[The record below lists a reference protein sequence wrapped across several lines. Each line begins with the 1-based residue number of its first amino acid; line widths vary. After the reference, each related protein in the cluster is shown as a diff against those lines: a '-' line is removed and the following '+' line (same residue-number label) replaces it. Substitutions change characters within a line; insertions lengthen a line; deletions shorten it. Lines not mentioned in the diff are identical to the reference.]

1 MKKITTLELV
11 LCGLFTALTAV
22 GAFIQI
28 PVPGMDYF
36 TLQFFFV
43 LMAGMLLGSKLGLFS
58 VGAYVLIG
66 LVGVPIFAAG
76 GGITYVLRPSFGYLL
91 GFIVTAYVTGKIV
104 ETLKIEGIKKYII
117 AAFAGLIVCY
127 VIGLTYKYFMLNF
140 YVGEKTPVWLV
151 LLDCFPLDLPGDI
164 LLSVLASVCGL
175 RLKPEAKKIMNANR
189 GNTND

>member
-1 MKKITTLELV
+1 MKIKENENMKKIKTIDLV

-22 GAFIQI
+22 GAFIQV

-43 LMAGMLLGSKLGLFS
+43 LMAGMLLGRKLGAFS
-58 VGAYVLIG
+58 VAAYVLIG
-66 LVGVPIFAAG
+66 LAGVPIFAAG

-91 GFIVTAYVTGKIV
+91 GFILTAFVAGRLV
-104 ETLKIEGIKKYII
+104 ETLKVEGIKKYII

-127 VIGLTYKYFMLNF
+127 AIGLVYKYSMLNL
-140 YVGEKTPVWLV
+140 YVGEKTPFWIV

-164 LLSVLASVCGL
+164 LLSILASICGK
-175 RLKPEAKKIMNANR
+175 RLKPELAKINR
-189 GNTND
+189 

>member
-11 LCGLFTALTAV
+11 LCGLFAALTAV
-22 GAFIQI
+22 GAFIQV

-43 LMAGMLLGSKLGLFS
+43 LMAGMLLGSKLGAIS
-58 VGAYVLIG
+58 VAAYVFIG

-91 GFIVTAYVTGKIV
+91 GFIVTAFVAGKLV
-104 ETLKIEGIKKYII
+104 EVLKIEGIKKYLI
-117 AAFAGLIVCY
+117 AAFAGLVVCY
-127 VIGLTYKYFMLNF
+127 AIGLTYKYFMLNF

-151 LLDCFPLDLPGDI
+151 FLDCFPLDLPGDI
-164 LLSVLASVCGL
+164 FLSILASICGK
-175 RLKPEAKKIMNANR
+175 RLKPEVAKLKK
-189 GNTND
+189 